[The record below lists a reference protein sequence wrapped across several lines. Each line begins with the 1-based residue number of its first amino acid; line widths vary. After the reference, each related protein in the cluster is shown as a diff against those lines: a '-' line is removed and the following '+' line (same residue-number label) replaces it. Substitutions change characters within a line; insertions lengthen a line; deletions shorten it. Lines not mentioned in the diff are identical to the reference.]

1 MPARD
6 ALSRLAVLVLSSWM
20 ENAPLAVLE
29 AMAAGVPVVATRVGG
44 VPELVPEG
52 AGQLVAPG
60 DPAAL
65 AAAIARLLDDP
76 ALADAQAAAAR
87 AHVVRTGGADA
98 MVERTLALYEDLL
111 AR

>member
-1 MPARD
+1 M
-6 ALSRLAVLVLSSWM
+6 
-20 ENAPLAVLE
+20 
-29 AMAAGVPVVATRVGG
+29 
-44 VPELVPEG
+44 PELVPEG

-87 AHVVRTGGADA
+87 AHVVGTGGADA